1 MSLLSNLIAELSALV
16 ERSRESRANLKGAAD
31 QLGRVY
37 EKTRATTVGSASEQ
51 VTEGLGQLHGGIGKI
66 EEAQRLLSAGDGKW
80 HSYLAVIASTSGGGA
95 VPSPRARPPLSDSGN
110 GAPIRKP
117 THGEI
122 RPPMPRRHRL
132 ARIDRGSRIK
142 ADNTVI
148 LPGVD
153 VEGDLDAIR
162 TGKAFWNGKTGQ
174 YELNGRIW
182 GVHGN
187 GTVFPVSGTGFEQL
201 TREQFK
207 ALKALVTAGK
217 PVGVWPRSR
226 MADRNLSESDW
237 DRAAEIYRLHPRH
250 NRGAP

>member
-80 HSYLAVIASTSGGGA
+80 QSYLAVLTSASGGGT
-95 VPSPRARPPLSDSGN
+95 VPSPRARPPLSGSGN
-110 GAPIRKP
+110 GVPIRKP
-117 THGEI
+117 THDEI
-122 RPPMPRRHRL
+122 RPPLPRRHRL
-132 ARIDRGSRIK
+132 ARIDRKSRIRP
-142 ADNTVI
+142 DNTVI

-162 TGKAFWNGKTGQ
+162 TGKASWNDKTGR

-207 ALKALVTAGK
+207 ALTELISADR
-217 PVGVWPRSR
+217 PVGVWPRSHLK
-226 MADRNLSESDW
+226 NPHISKSDW
-237 DRAAEIYRLHPRH
+237 DRAAEVYQYHPRH